1 MRIYRLLSYIFPKSF
16 VGKIL
21 FVAFIGTHI
30 PLVATLYFLLVAHG
44 GFEAHL
50 GIFANMIGATLVGTA
65 ATLMAL
71 NALLKPLYRVHRAMA
86 AFESDRTRV
95 PLETGYR
102 DQVGEIME
110 MTDRL
115 IATVGTDLRQRE
127 EQALRDPLTKLL
139 NRRGFARAMAT
150 AGPGAV
156 IYADLDHF
164 KSVNDTYGH
173 DAGDRVLRGASR
185 AMGKVIREGD
195 VTARFGGEEFVC
207 YLPNATLEE
216 ACEIAERA
224 RRDLA
229 AIRLIDRPLTAS
241 FGVALLSRASD
252 LEETLKRADRAVY
265 RAKAEG
271 RNRVVC
277 DPPLTRS
284 EDRVTQLIGPRS
296 IGA

>member
-1 MRIYRLLSYIFPKSF
+1 MRLYKILSRLFPESF

-21 FVAFIGTHI
+21 FIAFIGTHI
-30 PLVATLYFLLVAHG
+30 PLVATLHFLLVAHG

-50 GIFANMIGATLVGTA
+50 GLFANMVAATLIGTA
-65 ATLMAL
+65 ITLMAL
-71 NALLKPLYRVHRAMA
+71 NALLKPLYLVHRAMD

-115 IATVGTDLRQRE
+115 IGTVESDLRQRE
-127 EQALRDPLTKLL
+127 EEALRDPLTKLL
-139 NRRGFARAMAT
+139 NRRGFAKAMAN

-185 AMGKVIREGD
+185 MMGKVIREGD

-207 YLPNATLEE
+207 YLPNATLND
-216 ACEIAERA
+216 AYQIAERA

-229 AIRLIDRPLTAS
+229 ATRLIDGPLTAS
-241 FGVALLSRASD
+241 FGVALLPRGSE
-252 LEETLKRADRAVY
+252 LEDTLKRADKAVY

-277 DPPLTRS
+277 DPPLARS
-284 EDRVTQLIGPRS
+284 EDRVTHMVGPKS
-296 IGA
+296 VEA